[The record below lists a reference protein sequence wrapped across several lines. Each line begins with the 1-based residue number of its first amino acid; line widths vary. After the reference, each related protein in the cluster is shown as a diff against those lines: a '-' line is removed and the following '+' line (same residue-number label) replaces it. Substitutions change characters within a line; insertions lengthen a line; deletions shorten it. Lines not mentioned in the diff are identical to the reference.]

1 MWLITRYSEYHG
13 IYRYMR
19 STCWYIT
26 WYKPIIGVIYL
37 LSTLWND
44 MIHSLT
50 LTFKN
55 IFLTYIWH
63 WTFHDLDLFMMRYKR
78 ERSKSSSSVVSLSY
92 EVIWMQQPS
101 RLSGGKSPPHPLYHP
116 NFTPTHSLF
125 AQYPLCSSNHPLKFY
140 SPFKSR
146 IYFILTINS
155 LLKTV

>member
-1 MWLITRYSEYHG
+1 MDCTLLRYNSVSFLCKTMWLITRYSEYHG

-101 RLSGGKSPPHPLYHP
+101 RLSGGKSPPHPSCTTQTSPPLIHSLP
-116 NFTPTHSLF
+116 STPFAHHPTH
-125 AQYPLCSSNHPLKFY
+125 
-140 SPFKSR
+140 
-146 IYFILTINS
+146 
-155 LLKTV
+155 

>member
-1 MWLITRYSEYHG
+1 
-13 IYRYMR
+13 MR

-55 IFLTYIWH
+55 IFWLIYDTEHSMTLT
-63 WTFHDLDLFMMRYKR
+63 
-78 ERSKSSSSVVSLSY
+78 SSWWDTNASG
-92 EVIWMQQPS
+92 PS
-101 RLSGGKSPPHPLYHP
+101 RAPVWSHSVMRSFGCSSPPGSVEVNPHP
-116 NFTPTHSLF
+116 NPLVPPKLHPTHSLF
-125 AQYPLCSSNHPLKFY
+125 AQYPLCSSTHPLKFY

>member
-1 MWLITRYSEYHG
+1 MSFLCKTMWLITRYSEYHG

-55 IFLTYIWH
+55 IFWLIYDTEHSMTLT
-63 WTFHDLDLFMMRYKR
+63 
-78 ERSKSSSSVVSLSY
+78 SSWWDTNASG
-92 EVIWMQQPS
+92 PS
-101 RLSGGKSPPHPLYHP
+101 RAPVWSHSVMRSFGCSSPPGSVEVNPHPTPLVPPKLHP
-116 NFTPTHSLF
+116 HSFTLCPVPPLLITPPT
-125 AQYPLCSSNHPLKFY
+125 K
-140 SPFKSR
+140 
-146 IYFILTINS
+146 ILLTF
-155 LLKTV
+155 

>member
-1 MWLITRYSEYHG
+1 MINHQILRISWDLPVHEMYMLIYHL
-13 IYRYMR
+13 IQ
-19 STCWYIT
+19 THCWWDIFT
-26 WYKPIIGVIYL
+26 VNFGKWH
-37 LSTLWND
+37 N
-44 MIHSLT
+44 
-50 LTFKN
+50 TFIDLDVQKY
-55 IFLTYIWH
+55 FLTYIWH

-101 RLSGGKSPPHPLYHP
+101 RLSGGKSPPQPLYHP

-125 AQYPLCSSNHPLKFY
+125 AQYPVCSSTHPLKFY